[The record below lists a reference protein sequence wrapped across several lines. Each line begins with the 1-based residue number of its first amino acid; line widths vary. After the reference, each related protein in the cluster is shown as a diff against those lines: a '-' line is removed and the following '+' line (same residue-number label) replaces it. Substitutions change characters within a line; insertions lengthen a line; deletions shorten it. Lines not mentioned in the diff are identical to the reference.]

1 MDTHTHTHI
10 HTHSH
15 THTYTHIHTHSHTHM
30 QDGLQAEP
38 SWGSSSSSTQQG
50 RFAHSVPFT
59 HAATSGEH
67 AGVAVNAMQSA
78 LVLL

>member
-1 MDTHTHTHI
+1 
-10 HTHSH
+10 
-15 THTYTHIHTHSHTHM
+15 M